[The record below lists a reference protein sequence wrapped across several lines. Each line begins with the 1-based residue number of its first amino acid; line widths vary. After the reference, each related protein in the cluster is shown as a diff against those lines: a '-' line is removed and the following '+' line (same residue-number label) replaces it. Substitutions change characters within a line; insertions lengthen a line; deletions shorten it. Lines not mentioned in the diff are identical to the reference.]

1 VEKEAQNFAQRNAI
15 FFVLNLLR
23 MTPQHME
30 NFSRTLEIMQFQE
43 NKPFGGTCFLKAEPL
58 LKMSSAA
65 DDHQQRGQVTKQ
77 HG

>member
-1 VEKEAQNFAQRNAI
+1 MK
-15 FFVLNLLR
+15 
-23 MTPQHME
+23 

-43 NKPFGGTCFLKAEPL
+43 NKPFGGTCFLNAEPL